1 MLNKIINNLPK
12 IIIWLSLAVI
22 LFSPLY
28 LNSQLFF
35 PFITTK
41 TFAFNIAV
49 EVMFLTWLFL
59 CFKDNKYQL
68 KFNIAVIL
76 MAIYLLL
83 TLISSLLGDYFYRS
97 FWSNNERSEG
107 LVLLLHL
114 FVFLLVLTNFFKK
127 FKDWLYIFDLF
138 FLASLLVGL
147 YALGQFFQLSWLPIS
162 TSGLRLAGTIGNAGY
177 MAGYMIFGVFF
188 GSVLFF
194 NRPNFY
200 FKFYYLTVIILEIF
214 IIFNTY
220 TRGGILA
227 LVFVGLVFIL
237 YFLFYYFPV
246 QDGSR
251 ARGRLGAWDG
261 KILKI
266 SGVIIIASL
275 ITLSTWLF
283 LNKDADFVKNHEL
296 LQRIASISTRST
308 TAQTRLMAWN
318 SAYQGFKERPIWGW
332 GYENFYQPFDKY
344 FNPRMY
350 EDVGSVVWFD
360 RAHNIIFDR
369 LVSGGLLGL
378 LSYLSLL
385 FLPLYYLWR
394 HYLFYIFC
402 FFTLTISL

>member
-177 MAGYMIFGVFF
+177 MAGYMIFGAFF

-200 FKFYYLTVIILEIF
+200 FRI
-214 IIFNTY
+214 
-220 TRGGILA
+220 
-227 LVFVGLVFIL
+227 
-237 YFLFYYFPV
+237 FYYFQYLYPRRYFSP
-246 QDGSR
+246 GFCRFGIYFIFFILLFSR
-251 ARGRLGAWDG
+251 SRR
-261 KILKI
+261 
-266 SGVIIIASL
+266 
-275 ITLSTWLF
+275 
-283 LNKDADFVKNHEL
+283 
-296 LQRIASISTRST
+296 
-308 TAQTRLMAWN
+308 
-318 SAYQGFKERPIWGW
+318 
-332 GYENFYQPFDKY
+332 
-344 FNPRMY
+344 
-350 EDVGSVVWFD
+350 
-360 RAHNIIFDR
+360 
-369 LVSGGLLGL
+369 VSG
-378 LSYLSLL
+378 
-385 FLPLYYLWR
+385 
-394 HYLFYIFC
+394 
-402 FFTLTISL
+402 